1 MTTKTEHKYA
11 QVLRWIADGEDVQAR
26 LPGSE
31 VSREFESLIGNF
43 NEWNYSDDWK
53 QCLLS
58 GDFGGHE
65 WEFRLKPR
73 TITVNGREIVAG
85 SEVEP
90 EWGIT
95 YYLPVPHQEGMYGWE
110 KWTNN
115 DFDRR
120 TFSRGL
126 VHLTKENAIAHAK
139 AMLGID

>member
-1 MTTKTEHKYA
+1 MKTEHKYA
-11 QVLRWIADGEDVQAR
+11 QVLRWIADGKDVQAR

-31 VSREFESLIGNF
+31 VSGEFESLIGNF
-43 NEWNYSDDWK
+43 NAWNYADDWK

-65 WEFRLKPR
+65 WEFRIKPR

-85 SEVEP
+85 EREALQPDECYCVADPTACEYFVSYRWSAHP
-90 EWGIT
+90 
-95 YYLPVPHQEGMYGWE
+95 LNLDHL
-110 KWTNN
+110 
-115 DFDRR
+115 
-120 TFSRGL
+120 SRGL

>member
-1 MTTKTEHKYA
+1 MKTEHKYA

-31 VSREFESLIGNF
+31 ISGEFESLIGNF
-43 NEWNYSDDWK
+43 NSWNYSDDWK

-85 SEVEP
+85 ETRQPP
-90 EWGIT
+90 EDH
-95 YYLPVPHQEGMYGWE
+95 YYLADPGAYEYWVQYR
-110 KWTNN
+110 WTDHSCNLEHL
-115 DFDRR
+115 
-120 TFSRGL
+120 SRGL

>member
-31 VSREFESLIGNF
+31 ISGEFESLIGNF
-43 NEWNYSDDWK
+43 NSWNYSDDWK

-85 SEVEP
+85 EMVAPKLQSE
-90 EWGIT
+90 
-95 YYLPVPHQEGMYGWE
+95 YFLPHVSKANRYASEIWDASE
-110 KWTNN
+110 FDLRVLN
-115 DFDRR
+115 D
-120 TFSRGL
+120 GL

>member
-1 MTTKTEHKYA
+1 MKTEHKYA

-31 VSREFESLIGNF
+31 VSGEFESLIGNF
-43 NEWNYSDDWK
+43 NAWNYSDDWK

-85 SEVEP
+85 ETSPPKEGTVYFFPMVGGDHLFANET
-90 EWGIT
+90 WG
-95 YYLPVPHQEGMYGWE
+95 GCG
-110 KWTNN
+110 
-115 DFDRR
+115 FDLRIMG
-120 TFSRGL
+120 RGL

>member
-1 MTTKTEHKYA
+1 MTMKTEHKYA
-11 QVLRWIADGEDVQAR
+11 QILRWIADGEDVLGSLDGGGEGEFPHDFSPNSIQHV
-26 LPGSE
+26 LLGKPGW
-31 VSREFESLIGNF
+31 I
-43 NEWNYSDDWK
+43 
-53 QCLLS
+53 
-58 GDFGGHE
+58 
-65 WEFRLKPR
+65 FRLKPR

-85 SEVEP
+85 SAVEP
-90 EWGIT
+90 ERGIT

-110 KWTNN
+110 TWTNN

>member
-1 MTTKTEHKYA
+1 MKTEHKYA

-31 VSREFESLIGNF
+31 VSGEFESLIGNF
-43 NEWNYSDDWK
+43 NAWNYSDDWK

-85 SEVEP
+85 MDVEP
-90 EWGIT
+90 SQFYWVVDITNEDPMCVEGTWGGSEREYIW
-95 YYLPVPHQEGMYGWE
+95 L
-110 KWTNN
+110 
-115 DFDRR
+115 R
-120 TFSRGL
+120 RGL

>member
-1 MTTKTEHKYA
+1 MKTEHKYA

-31 VSREFESLIGNF
+31 VSGEFESLIGNF
-43 NEWNYSDDWK
+43 NAWNYSDDWK

-85 SEVEP
+85 ETAAP
-90 EWGIT
+90 ELRST
-95 YYLPVPHQEGMYGWE
+95 YWSPW
-110 KWTNN
+110 
-115 DFDRR
+115 
-120 TFSRGL
+120 FSKDELVCVVRWSDDGVDKNFLKRGL